1 MTSALKKEFDFY
13 RAHQAE
19 MVAKYDG
26 KVVVIKDGE
35 VLGVFEN
42 DLAAVT
48 EAKKSHEL
56 GTFLVQRVSEGDE
69 AYTATIVSPSVVA
82 S

>member
-13 RAHQAE
+13 RAHQDE

-26 KVVVIKDGE
+26 KVIAIKDGK

-42 DLAAVT
+42 DLEAVT
-48 EAKKSHEL
+48 HVRKTHEL

-69 AYTATIVSPSVVA
+69 AYTVTITSPGVVL